1 MGRIADY
8 FARRRLRKSAKR
20 APDVSTVIDDPVERT
35 LPRMSP
41 EDEALLFFER
51 EKAFSPPPPRPVVDV
66 AFDELP
72 GISREFG
79 EETSVD
85 ELYAHHIGQK
95 FFRERDTTL
104 RGRMVTVS
112 ILGTLRDGN
121 IAWVGNDSASYG
133 HCDVSF
139 LGRDEVGSGDEIRAR
154 VVSHSWG
161 HSLEAVDPN
170 SYLTAEEIDER
181 RQRPLGDAEEEGTPA
196 PELVHGT
203 WRAHL
208 QPGDVILT
216 HIPFGDTYGHRV
228 GGAIAKN
235 RPAAFVR
242 WEHDY
247 AVVRPIYSPDTYV
260 ARSGLGTELL
270 ERGCL
275 DHLSYIRKVAFDIH
289 PDCLLKKLGRLGD
302 RDLIGLGFTRGA
314 VTPPP
319 ALPVAG
325 PPPGPVEPRPPVDPG
340 PSTAIVFS
348 KETFG
353 WKKQFREVAT
363 DLMLTSDASNGDE
376 ALDSLLLC
384 LTNDLEVNDA
394 LRSEGVDL
402 AAIGDALQMVCSPRG
417 ISTRGK
423 KLGVRLSES
432 VARINGLHQ
441 LGLEVRP
448 TGEEG
453 VVHLYRS

>member
-1 MGRIADY
+1 
-8 FARRRLRKSAKR
+8 
-20 APDVSTVIDDPVERT
+20 
-35 LPRMSP
+35 MSP
-41 EDEALLFFER
+41 EDEALIFFER
-51 EKAFSPPPPRPVVDV
+51 EKEFTPPPPRPIVDV

-72 GISREFG
+72 GISQEFG

-121 IAWVGNDSASYG
+121 IAWVGNDTSSYG
-133 HCDVSF
+133 HCDVSLF
-139 LGRDEVGSGDEIRAR
+139 GRNEVGGGDEIRAR

-161 HSLEAVDPN
+161 HTLEAVDTN

-181 RQRPLGDAEEEGTPA
+181 RQRPLGDAKETGTPA
-196 PELVHGT
+196 PELVRGT
-203 WRAHL
+203 WRNDL
-208 QPGDVILT
+208 RPGDVIIT

-242 WEHDY
+242 WEEDY
-247 AVVRPIYSPDTYV
+247 AVVRPIYSPGTYV

-275 DHLSYIRKVAFDIH
+275 DHISFIRKVAFDIH

-302 RDLIGLGFTRGA
+302 RDLIAQGFARNA

-319 ALPVAG
+319 APPVSAE
-325 PPPGPVEPRPPVDPG
+325 PPDPVERRPPVDPG
-340 PSTAIVFS
+340 PSTPIVFS
-348 KETFG
+348 TEGFG

-376 ALDSLLLC
+376 ALDSLLLN
-384 LTNDLEVNDA
+384 LTNDREIDYA
-394 LRSEGVDL
+394 LRGEGIDL
-402 AAIGDALQMVCSPRG
+402 AALGGALQMICSARG
-417 ISTRGK
+417 ISTKGK
-423 KLGVRLSES
+423 KLAVRLAES
-432 VARINGLHQ
+432 MARANDVHH

-453 VVHLYRS
+453 VVHLYRA